1 MFIEYSRL
9 PGFESINASFSR
21 GMLRLAKFTNFAT
34 NEEKLEYLKLLAG
47 PNKHVQ
53 RISVKDFKENPDEIN
68 YIYIMLISIL
78 QMEECLT
85 VLVQCPTVYWIRFG
99 WPGKQAVSTVNSA
112 NQTLASAFHAVF
124 TPYFSIMKK
133 VMAKI
138 KDNMLLF
145 AQPYANSN
153 NLFIKHFHDLIFKN
167 SKEEA
172 ASDTILYLRNNVN
185 IPNVFFSNR
194 KAVFHGDRV
203 KIGKFDG
210 QFLSFS
216 FKRKVSWSKLDSV
229 DSFEITAVNYRVLVN
244 WEKTPRK
251 IFLPLNSDTSNL
263 RYISKTTLNGEEGNL
278 IKEKTGK
285 PLHKDENACTNE
297 SPSIEFPVT
306 TSAKTEYLLKSDF
319 SLQRINK
326 SRDPTLQELMLN
338 KAHLSREDTFYA
350 ENMSKRKHCSSDAV
364 AHANKCDSVP
374 MLVQKKNTTDLPL
387 SVIEPLNP
395 SATSNREV
403 VLGET
408 KYQPSVNTKN
418 EASGAE
424 KIVSRRRANWISSNP
439 APDPYRKAS
448 MSKSIFCPSFK
459 DVSEIAPSKRIK
471 SASPNYTPDL
481 EQSPRSLIIKSKSKP
496 FQKHNISLSTC
507 GRFRN
512 KLTKGAF
519 KIKSCYHNLDADV
532 HRNKGNNLLQ
542 KRLILQDKTRK
553 KFEQFRNDLQ
563 RVSQALRAARKS
575 WEEHGSHNP
584 IY

>member
-34 NEEKLEYLKLLAG
+34 YEEKLEYFKLLAG

-53 RISVKDFKENPDEIN
+53 RISVKDIKEYPNEIN

-99 WPGKQAVSTVNSA
+99 WPGKQAVSTAHFA

-145 AQPYANSN
+145 AQPRANLN
-153 NLFIKHFHDLIFKN
+153 NLFIKHFHDLIFKS

-172 ASDTILYLRNNVN
+172 ASDTIQYLRNNVN

-194 KAVFHGDRV
+194 KAVFHGNRV

-229 DSFEITAVNYRVLVN
+229 DSFEITAVNYRVFVN

-251 IFLPLNSDTSNL
+251 IFLPLTSDTSNL
-263 RYISKTTLNGEEGNL
+263 RYISKTNLNREGGNF
-278 IKEKTGK
+278 ITTKAGK
-285 PLHKDENACTNE
+285 SLHKDENVCTNE
-297 SPSIEFPVT
+297 SPCIEFPVT

-319 SLQRINK
+319 SLQRIDK
-326 SRDPTLQELMLN
+326 SKDPTLQELMLN
-338 KAHLSREDTFYA
+338 NAHSLQEDTFHAKNISEREY
-350 ENMSKRKHCSSDAV
+350 CSSNAV
-364 AHANKCDSVP
+364 SYTNTCDGVS
-374 MLVQKKNTTDLPL
+374 MLAQKRRTIDLTP
-387 SVIEPLNP
+387 SVIGPLNP
-395 SATSNREV
+395 SAAINGEA

-408 KYQPSVNTKN
+408 NYEPSVNTN
-418 EASGAE
+418 STASGAG
-424 KIVSRRRANWISSNP
+424 KIILRRTANWIGSNP
-439 APDPYRKAS
+439 APDPYREATMCS
-448 MSKSIFCPSFK
+448 SIFGPSLK
-459 DVSEIAPSKRIK
+459 DVSEIAPSNCVK
-471 SASPNYTPDL
+471 SASPGSTPDL
-481 EQSPRSLIIKSKSKP
+481 EQSPRSLVIKSKSKP
-496 FQKHNISLSTC
+496 FQKHNISLSNY
-507 GRFRN
+507 GRFKN

-519 KIKSCYHNLDADV
+519 KIKSCYHNLDVDV
-532 HRNKGNNLLQ
+532 YKNKGNNLLQ
-542 KRLILQDKTRK
+542 NRLVLQDKTRK
-553 KFEQFRNDLQ
+553 KVKQFRNDLR
-563 RVSQALRAARKS
+563 RVSQALRAAKQS
-575 WEEHGSHNP
+575 WKEHGSHNP